1 MANSYWQTAKLK
13 VQRRSGFNKDHYRA
27 FTSKVGTLTPLL
39 CDEVIPNSKV
49 NLRINLSATLPPL
62 ASETYMKCDYKV
74 EAFFVPM
81 RLLYGGFENWLTK
94 QDVYGFDEGSGSAGA
109 LANYGAYRMPS
120 VDLAADTSVIGDSL
134 ALGSL
139 LDYLGY
145 QRKGVASSGTEL
157 INGMPLFAY
166 HRIWNDWYRNARVTK
181 PIFYPYSSG
190 GRTVSDETSSS
201 TSPFDWSVE
210 GSIGWLPYLTF
221 ADTDGQ
227 RPDNIPIS
235 ASFVDGSR
243 LFDLRQRN
251 FGADLYT
258 TAMTSAQYGDA
269 QSVSVSN
276 NRFTISALRQA
287 NALQQFE
294 ERNGIASPR
303 LQDYVKVN
311 YGADLSS
318 GVAQRTI
325 LLGSCQFDAYTH
337 GINQTGYGTQS
348 AAQPSV
354 NTPFK
359 SIGTEYGKMR
369 TSGSDMIIRGFT
381 AAEPGYIMVIGSL
394 VPRVTYG
401 SGIDPMFLRYI
412 SDGSQTDM
420 ANPILQCVGNEPI
433 FASQLSLSG
442 SRTDVFGYVERY
454 ANWKTKQDSVHGL
467 FRQSGFNAAKGSLSS
482 FVAQRV
488 IDASP
493 RINTSFLAIP
503 TTYLDNVSAVG
514 SEVSSYGVMAEC
526 MFDYKVSMPLSV
538 YTVPSLENPAVEHGD
553 TITVKRD
560 GSHI

>member
-13 VQRRSGFNKDHYRA
+13 VQRRSGYNKDHYRA

-94 QDVYGFDEGSGSAGA
+94 QDVYGYDAGSGSAGA
-109 LANYGAYRMPS
+109 LGSYDAYRMPA
-120 VDLAADTSVIGDSL
+120 VDIGDDAVSNS
-134 ALGSL
+134 AVENIRVGSL

-145 QRKGVASSGTEL
+145 QRKSVGSKEL

-181 PIFYPYSSG
+181 PIFYPYGNG
-190 GRTVSDETSSS
+190 GRTVVGETAGT
-201 TSPFDWSVE
+201 TSLYDWTVE
-210 GSIGWLPYLTF
+210 GTIGWLPYLTF
-221 ADTDGQ
+221 PDVDGQ
-227 RPDNIPIS
+227 RPFSIPITS
-235 ASFVDGSR
+235 PFIDGRR
-243 LFDLRQRN
+243 LCDLRQRN
-251 FGADLYT
+251 FGADLFT
-258 TAMTSAQYGDA
+258 TAMVTAQYGNA
-269 QSVSVSN
+269 QSVQIEN
-276 NRFTISALRQA
+276 GRFTISALRQA

-325 LLGSCQFDAYTH
+325 LLGSCQFDAYTN

-348 AAQPSV
+348 DV
-354 NTPFK
+354 NNPFK
-359 SIGTEYGKMR
+359 SVGTEYGKMR
-369 TSGSDMIIRGFT
+369 ASGSDFIIRGFT

-420 ANPILQCVGNEPI
+420 ANPVLECVGNEPI
-433 FASQLSLSG
+433 FSSQLSLSG
-442 SRTDVFGYVERY
+442 SRSDVFGYVERY
-454 ANWKTKQDSVHGL
+454 AAWKTKQDSVHGL
-467 FRQSGFNAAKGSLSS
+467 FRQAGVGGVKGSLSS

-488 IDASP
+488 IDSSA
-493 RINTSFLAIP
+493 RINTSFLEIP

-514 SEVSSYGVMAEC
+514 AEVSQYGVMAEC
-526 MFDYKVSMPLSV
+526 MFDYKVSMPLSA
-538 YTVPSLENPAVEHGD
+538 YTIPSLENPAVEHGD

>member
-94 QDVYGFDEGSGSAGA
+94 QDVYGYDEGSGSAGA
-109 LANYGAYRMPS
+109 LGSYSAYRMPS
-120 VDLAADTSVIGDSL
+120 V
-134 ALGSL
+134 ALGDERVTGSVGDNVAFGTL

-145 QRKGVASSGTEL
+145 QRKAISDNEL

-166 HRIWNDWYRNARVTK
+166 HRIWHDWYRNARVTR
-181 PIFYPYSSG
+181 PIFYPYGNG
-190 GRTVSDETSSS
+190 GRTVDGETSATS
-201 TSPFDWSVE
+201 SPFDWDVE

-221 ADTDGQ
+221 PDVDGQ
-227 RPDNIPIS
+227 RPDSIPVT
-235 ASFVDGSR
+235 ASFIDGRR
-243 LFDLRQRN
+243 LCDLRQRN

-258 TAMTSAQYGDA
+258 TAMTSPQYGDA

-354 NTPFK
+354 NNPFK
-359 SIGTEYGKMR
+359 SVGTEYGRMR
-369 TSGSDMIIRGFT
+369 TSGSDIIIRGFT

-401 SGIDPMFLRYI
+401 CGIDPMFLRYL

-467 FRQSGFNAAKGSLSS
+467 FRQSGFAGATGSLAS

-488 IDASP
+488 IDTSP
-493 RINTSFLAIP
+493 RINTAFLEIP
-503 TTYLDNVSAVG
+503 TNYLDNVSAVG
-514 SEVSSYGVMAEC
+514 SEVSDYGVMAEC

-538 YTVPSLENPAVEHGD
+538 YTIPSLENPAVEHGD

>member
-27 FTSKVGTLTPLL
+27 FTSQVGTLTPLL

-74 EAFFVPM
+74 EAFFVPL

-94 QDVYGFDEGSGSAGA
+94 QDVYGYDRGSGAAGA
-109 LANYGAYRMPS
+109 LRNFDAYRMPAVGVGVNDTGAD
-120 VDLAADTSVIGDSL
+120 VDSYMNM
-134 ALGSL
+134 GSL

-145 QRKGVASSGTEL
+145 QRKSVGSTEL
-157 INGMPLFAY
+157 INPYPLFAY
-166 HRIWNDWYRNARVTK
+166 HRIWNDWYRNARVTN
-181 PIFYPYSSG
+181 PIFYPYGNG
-190 GRTVSDETSSS
+190 GRTVVGETAGSSV
-201 TSPFDWSVE
+201 PFNWEVE

-221 ADTDGQ
+221 PDTDGQ
-227 RPDNIPIS
+227 RPGTIPID
-235 ASFVDGSR
+235 APFIDGR
-243 LFDLRQRN
+243 KLCDLRQRN

-258 TAMTSAQYGDA
+258 TAMTSAQYGES
-269 QSVSVSN
+269 QSVVISN
-276 NRFTISALRQA
+276 NKFTIQALRLA
-287 NALQQFE
+287 NSLQQFE

-303 LQDYVKVN
+303 LQDYVKAN

-318 GVAQRTI
+318 GVAQRCI

-354 NTPFK
+354 NNPFK
-359 SIGTEYGKMR
+359 SVGTEYGKMR

-381 AAEPGYIMVIGSL
+381 AAEPGLIMVLGSL

-412 SDGSQTDM
+412 DDGSQTDM
-420 ANPILQCVGNEPI
+420 ANPILQNTGNEPI
-433 FASQLSLSG
+433 PASQLSLSG
-442 SRTDVFGYVERY
+442 SRSDVFGYVEHY

-467 FRQSGFNAAKGSLSS
+467 FRQAGVASDKGSLSS

-493 RINTSFLAIP
+493 RINTAFLEIP
-503 TTYLDNVSAVG
+503 TNYLDNVSAVG
-514 SEVSSYGVMAEC
+514 SEVSDYGVLAEC
-526 MFDYKVSMPLSV
+526 MFDYKVSMPLSQ

-553 TITVKRD
+553 TITIKRD

>member
-74 EAFFVPM
+74 EAFFVPL

-94 QDVYGFDEGSGSAGA
+94 QDVYGYDRGSGAAGA
-109 LANYGAYRMPS
+109 LRNFDAYRMPAVGVGS
-120 VDLAADTSVIGDSL
+120 YDTDRDLSDYLDVGT
-134 ALGSL
+134 L

-145 QRKGVASSGTEL
+145 QRKSVSDTEL
-157 INGMPLFAY
+157 INPYPLFAY

-181 PIFYPYSSG
+181 PIFYPYGNG
-190 GRTVSDETSSS
+190 GRTVVGETAGASA
-201 TSPFDWSVE
+201 PFDWTVD
-210 GSIGWLPYLTF
+210 GTIGWLPYLTF
-221 ADTDGQ
+221 PDEDGQ
-227 RPDNIPIS
+227 RPATIPID
-235 ASFVDGSR
+235 APFIDGRR
-243 LFDLRQRN
+243 LFELRQRN
-251 FGADLYT
+251 FGADIYT
-258 TAMTSAQYGDA
+258 TAMTSPQYGEA
-269 QSVSVSN
+269 QSVTIAN
-276 NRFTISALRQA
+276 NKFTIQALRMA
-287 NALQQFE
+287 NSLQQFE

-318 GVAQRTI
+318 GVAQRAI

-337 GINQTGYGTQS
+337 GINQTGYGMMSS
-348 AAQPSV
+348 AVSSI
-354 NTPFK
+354 NNPFK
-359 SIGTEYGKMR
+359 SVGTEYGKMR

-381 AAEPGYIMVIGSL
+381 ASEPGYIMVIGSL

-401 SGIDPMFLRYI
+401 SGIDPMFLRYTA
-412 SDGSQTDM
+412 DGSQTDM
-420 ANPILQCVGNEPI
+420 ANPILQNTGNEPI
-433 FASQLSLSG
+433 RASQLSLSAL
-442 SRTDVFGYVERY
+442 STEIFGYVEHF
-454 ANWKTKQDSVHGL
+454 ASWKTKQDSVHGL
-467 FRQSGFNAAKGSLSS
+467 FRQSGIDGKKSPLSS

-488 IDASP
+488 IDGSP
-493 RINTSFLAIP
+493 RINTAFLEIP
-503 TTYLDNVSAVG
+503 TNYLDNISAAGV
-514 SEVSSYGVMAEC
+514 EVSQYGVLAEC
-526 MFDYKVSMPLSV
+526 MFDYKVSMPLSQ

>member
-190 GRTVSDETSSS
+190 GRTVSDETSAS

-348 AAQPSV
+348 ASQPSV

>member
-94 QDVYGFDEGSGSAGA
+94 QDVYGFDEGSGPAGA

-235 ASFVDGSR
+235 ASFVDGRR

-348 AAQPSV
+348 DAQSSV